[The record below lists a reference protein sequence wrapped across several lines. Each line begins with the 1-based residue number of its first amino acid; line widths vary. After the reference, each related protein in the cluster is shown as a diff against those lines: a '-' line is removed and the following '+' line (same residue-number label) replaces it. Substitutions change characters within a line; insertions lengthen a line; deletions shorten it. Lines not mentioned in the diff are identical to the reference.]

1 MKRFRVRLRHLF
13 PGTTVNRLWVRLSLA
28 FGAVV
33 FVSFAA
39 IALVSAVI
47 IRANVAEFDS
57 TRQVGEIDA
66 VAPDTITSTKGYLP
80 VVVNGETVAYLD
92 MTLNANRPH
101 PARPLPFFNW
111 DALLLTVVVVG
122 GSVAILCAV
131 LMSRSV
137 IAPLNALAVTAD
149 AIGAGQWDRRVKVT
163 GTTEIKSLAQSFNK
177 MVDQLQRNE
186 TLRRNLVADVAH
198 ELRTPITALQ
208 ANIYAILDD
217 AYPMTKIE
225 IAGLYDQIRMLSRL
239 VKDLHELSQAES
251 GLLPLDRQPT
261 DFSETLA
268 ELIAPF
274 RSVAESK
281 EVRLALD
288 IPANLPLVSV
298 DEERINQVMHNL
310 LNNALRYTP
319 EEGTIT
325 IRVRSSGECLR
336 VEVQDTGDGIPAEH
350 LPNVFERFYRADFG
364 RSRQR
369 GGMGLGL
376 AIAKAIIEAHNG
388 SIRVSSS
395 GVPGEGTTFVF
406 EIPVIA
412 TDVHPQMSEAKIQA

>member
-1 MKRFRVRLRHLF
+1 M
-13 PGTTVNRLWVRLSLA
+13 NRLWVRLSLA
-28 FGAVV
+28 FGAVI

-39 IALVSAVI
+39 IALVSAII

-57 TRQVGEIDA
+57 TRQEGQLQA
-66 VAPDTITSTKGYLP
+66 VAPDQVTETKGLLP
-80 VVVNGETVAYLD
+80 VVVKGEVVAYLD
-92 MTLNANRPH
+92 MTGNRS
-101 PARPLPFFNW
+101 RPPRPFAFLNW
-111 DALLLTVVVVG
+111 DAILLTVVLVG
-122 GSVAILCAV
+122 GGVAILCAV
-131 LMSRSV
+131 LMSRSL

-149 AIGAGQWDRRVKVT
+149 AIGAGHWDRRVRVT
-163 GTTEIKSLAQSFNK
+163 GTTEIKSLAQSFNT

-217 AYPMTKIE
+217 AYPMTKTE

-251 GLLPLDRQPT
+251 GLLPLDRKPT
-261 DFSETLA
+261 NFSETLA

-274 RSVAESK
+274 RTVAESK
-281 EVRLALD
+281 EVRLAID
-288 IPANLPLVSV
+288 IPANLPIVSV

-319 EEGTIT
+319 PEGTIT
-325 IRVRSSGECLR
+325 IRVRSLGECLC

-350 LPNVFERFYRADFG
+350 LPNVFERFYRADYG

-388 SIRVSSS
+388 KISVSST
-395 GVPGEGTTFVF
+395 GIPGEGTTFVF
-406 EIPVIA
+406 EIPVLTAETPVGIFEGR
-412 TDVHPQMSEAKIQA
+412 VQA

>member
-1 MKRFRVRLRHLF
+1 MKRLHPVKS
-13 PGTTVNRLWVRLSLA
+13 P
-28 FGAVV
+28 
-33 FVSFAA
+33 
-39 IALVSAVI
+39 
-47 IRANVAEFDS
+47 
-57 TRQVGEIDA
+57 Q
-66 VAPDTITSTKGYLP
+66 TKGYLP

-92 MTLNANRPH
+92 LTGSHLRP
-101 PARPLPFFNW
+101 PRPFSFLNW
-111 DALLLTVVVVG
+111 DALLLTVVLVG
-122 GSVAILCAV
+122 GGVAVLCAV
-131 LMSRSV
+131 LMSRNL

-149 AIGAGQWDRRVKVT
+149 AIGAGQWERRVRVT

-274 RSVAESK
+274 RSVAENK
-281 EVRLALD
+281 EVKLVLD
-288 IPANLPLVSV
+288 IPVNLPIVSV

-319 EEGTIT
+319 PDGTII
-325 IRVRSSGECLR
+325 IRVRASGKCLQ

-388 SIRVSSS
+388 NIRVSSS
-395 GVPGEGTTFVF
+395 GIPGEGTLFIF
-406 EIPVIA
+406 EIPIISADTQAPV
-412 TDVHPQMSEAKIQA
+412 TDAKLQA

>member
-1 MKRFRVRLRHLF
+1 M
-13 PGTTVNRLWVRLSLA
+13 
-28 FGAVV
+28 
-33 FVSFAA
+33 
-39 IALVSAVI
+39 
-47 IRANVAEFDS
+47 
-57 TRQVGEIDA
+57 
-66 VAPDTITSTKGYLP
+66 
-80 VVVNGETVAYLD
+80 
-92 MTLNANRPH
+92 
-101 PARPLPFFNW
+101 
-111 DALLLTVVVVG
+111 LLLTVVVVG
-122 GSVAILCAV
+122 GGVAILCAV
-131 LMSRSV
+131 LMSRTF
-137 IAPLNALAVTAD
+137 IAPLNELAVTAD
-149 AIGAGQWDRRVKVT
+149 AIGAGKWDRRVRVT

-217 AYPMTKIE
+217 AYPMTKTE

-251 GLLPLDRQPT
+251 GLLPLDRKPT

-281 EVRLALD
+281 EVKLAID

-319 EEGTIT
+319 PDGTIT
-325 IRVRSSGECLR
+325 IRVRSSGDCLR

-350 LPNVFERFYRADFG
+350 LPNVFERFYRADYG

-376 AIAKAIIEAHNG
+376 GNRQSDYRGAQRQNQRHQHG
-388 SIRVSSS
+388 R
-395 GVPGEGTTFVF
+395 PRRR
-406 EIPVIA
+406 
-412 TDVHPQMSEAKIQA
+412 DDLCL

>member
-1 MKRFRVRLRHLF
+1 M
-13 PGTTVNRLWVRLSLA
+13 NRLWVRLSIA
-28 FGAVV
+28 FGGVV
-33 FVSFAA
+33 FVSFAV

-57 TRQVGEIDA
+57 TRQVGQLEA
-66 VAPDTITSTKGYLP
+66 VAPDQVTETKGLLP
-80 VVVNGETVAYLD
+80 VVVKGQIVAYLD
-92 MTLNANRPH
+92 MTGTRSRP
-101 PARPLPFFNW
+101 PRPLPFLNW
-111 DALLLTVVVVG
+111 DVLLLTVVLVG
-122 GSVAILCAV
+122 GGGAILCAV
-131 LMSRSV
+131 LMSRT
-137 IAPLNALAVTAD
+137 APLNALAVTAD
-149 AIGAGQWDRRVKVT
+149 AIGAGQWDRRVRVT

-217 AYPMTKIE
+217 AYPMTKTE

-251 GLLPLDRQPT
+251 GLLPLDRKPT

-281 EVRLALD
+281 DVKLKID
-288 IPANLPLVSV
+288 IPANLPVVSV

-319 EEGTIT
+319 EDGTIT
-325 IRVRSSGECLR
+325 IRVRSAGECLR
-336 VEVQDTGDGIPAEH
+336 VEVQDTGDGISAEH
-350 LPNVFERFYRADFG
+350 LPNVFERFYRADYG

-376 AIAKAIIEAHNG
+376 AITKAIIEAHNG
-388 SIRVSSS
+388 KISVSSA
-395 GVPGEGTTFVF
+395 GIPGEGTTFVF
-406 EIPVIA
+406 EIPVLRA
-412 TDVHPQMSEAKIQA
+412 DPVESV